1 MLKGIETL
9 VVWVGAETA
18 HIPIHFYAE
27 PSITPRV

>member
-9 VVWVGAETA
+9 LVWAGAETE

-27 PSITPRV
+27 PSITAP